1 MEHVLAAI
9 LSTFFAING
18 NQVVSLDCQANA
30 LGRSFAQI
38 NPSPICSTNSIQL
51 HNYAVLCSIL
61 NWNCAPALPKQPAQ
75 PSQLR
80 VFAEQYCSAP
90 VSENGLRFLKT
101 YVSLW
106 QTNWEASPTEEGVLK
121 RLSIQDTGTAQ
132 AFADK
137 LLANPKNAPYTEW
150 YHWYLL
156 TAERRKEE
164 AAKYAAEHH
173 LDTVIRSS
181 SRYPLAHQL
190 QLRLQ
195 IPWPR
200 LAAPALY
207 TYSFNQG
214 TWGSSIVPR
223 QAKPIYIPREW
234 KPPGGHGY
242 RRSWQKGP
250 SWQITYTRQGD
261 WVTRTARYVA
271 LDSHIKGRIDGNDL
285 VEDVVEETQAP
296 AGYYSVAPNF
306 VLVLH

>member
-18 NQVVSLDCQANA
+18 DQVVSLDCQANA
-30 LGRSFAQI
+30 LG
-38 NPSPICSTNSIQL
+38 P
-51 HNYAVLCSIL
+51 VLCADQPKPDL
-61 NWNCAPALPKQPAQ
+61 LHKFNPAPQLCGALLHPELELRPALPKRTAQPA
-75 PSQLR
+75 SLS
-80 VFAEQYCSAP
+80 FAEQYCSAP

-173 LDTVIRSS
+173 LYAVIRSS

-190 QLRLQ
+190 P
-195 IPWPR
+195 IK
-200 LAAPALY
+200 AAD
-207 TYSFNQG
+207 TM
-214 TWGSSIVPR
+214 
-223 QAKPIYIPREW
+223 
-234 KPPGGHGY
+234 
-242 RRSWQKGP
+242 
-250 SWQITYTRQGD
+250 
-261 WVTRTARYVA
+261 
-271 LDSHIKGRIDGNDL
+271 
-285 VEDVVEETQAP
+285 AP
-296 AGYYSVAPNF
+296 AGRHRP
-306 VLVLH
+306 LHVFF